1 MQFTWVQK
9 LSIGTGAALGLLA
22 LMGFVSYVSIH
33 QMIGSQHA
41 VAATNQNIARLD
53 VVVARTVDAENAQ
66 RGFVTTADE
75 QYLDPRH

>member
-33 QMIGSQHA
+33 QMIGGQRA
-41 VAATNQNIARLD
+41 VAATNLNISHLD
-53 VVVARTVDAENAQ
+53 QVVTRMVDAESA
-66 RGFVTTADE
+66 
-75 QYLDPRH
+75 